1 MCLLDIFYS
10 PHTKK
15 VPKTSANLEQKT
27 STTYLYT
34 HYLYEIENYPY
45 LGSDLWMWGT
55 WRTRSFQFQICRNIT
70 NANTSQFTACLLQWR
85 WHASTASCRRVRTI
99 TTVSCRRVRPMT
111 TWMGSWAIKLVR
123 WLIIGRMTGLSIC
136 HVRGACIGDC
146 SRSLTTEKGLCL
158 QLRMHGYRNRGYGK
172 WYWVGIGWRWPND
185 YRRLHS
191 SPWV

>member
-136 HVRGACIGDC
+136 RAGPEGVRTVRPHRA
-146 SRSLTTEKGLCL
+146 SK
-158 QLRMHGYRNRGYGK
+158 NRGPPKISMLWGM
-172 WYWVGIGWRWPND
+172 
-185 YRRLHS
+185 S
-191 SPWV
+191 SYK